1 MGQGLHY
8 WKVYEIGSFFNV
20 LLGAVCD
27 TLTNHYEKEGV
38 FHVDTKHPLPYWF
51 KVFKGARKNG
61 GRHGIKAEGEALGVR
76 FLFRSH
82 AGAYSFSAEGYED
95 VEHIFYLFL
104 FMVEMY
110 CQKKGFAAL
119 GLHNYCCAFS
129 EADSP
134 GISAEHYAV
143 IAGESLGA
151 LRERLDLLA
160 RDSLL
165 YRGLLERYAIMV
177 YAEKGEARNS
187 EDEDIPAE
195 YIPLCQKFLGDF
207 KRFCVFEDPLL
218 FCVRKNGEQHV
229 YCYGMNAGLFYN
241 TKDSSREFL
250 EAERQNLAGG
260 LAMIPG
266 MAKKTT
272 INKG

>member
-1 MGQGLHY
+1 MGQDLQHRKGAAH
-8 WKVYEIGSFFNV
+8 WKVYEIGSFFNA

-27 TLTNHYEKEGV
+27 TMAKHGEKDER

-61 GRHGIKAEGEALGVR
+61 GKHGIKAEGEALGVR
-76 FLFRSH
+76 FIFRSH
-82 AGAYSFSAEGYED
+82 EGAYSFSAEGYED

-110 CQKKGFAAL
+110 CQKKGL
-119 GLHNYCCAFS
+119 KSLDLHNYCCAFS

-134 GISAEHYAV
+134 AIGADTYAV

-151 LRERLDLLA
+151 MQERLDALA

-165 YRGLLERYAIMV
+165 YRGLVEKFGVMV
-177 YAEKGEARNS
+177 YSEKGEARDS
-187 EDEDIPAE
+187 EDENIPAE
-195 YIPLCQKFLGDF
+195 YIPLCQKLLKDF
-207 KRFCVFEDPLL
+207 KRFYALDDPML

-229 YCYGMNAGLFYN
+229 YCYVMNVGLFCN

-250 EAERQNLAGG
+250 EAEGQSLTQG
-260 LAMIPG
+260 LSVIPR
-266 MAKKTT
+266 MFKK
-272 INKG
+272 